1 MLAGVRLRQRVRC
14 SRQLRLRCGQ
24 GPELDRM
31 ANAADEAKGWVL
43 VLLHHVT
50 RFHLLVPKH
59 FFPRGAAIRG
69 RGERGGG
76 RGRAHVV
83 DRLRWNTRFIQ
94 KLNPVLRIALLKHLL
109 QQALQLSPV
118 GHALGV

>member
-31 ANAADEAKGWVL
+31 ANAADDAKGWVL

-50 RFHLLVPKH
+50 RFHLLVPKN

-76 RGRAHVV
+76 GVAHM
-83 DRLRWNTRFIQ
+83 
-94 KLNPVLRIALLKHLL
+94 LLIGC
-109 QQALQLSPV
+109 AGTPASFRS
-118 GHALGV
+118 